1 MEEEQPPFAGMKLK
15 KSQRVQRDIKEET
28 LPTVELKHHEFE
40 KLPQVEEVILLPHFL
55 LIFK

>member
-40 KLPQVEEVILLPHFL
+40 KLPQVEEVILLPHFC
-55 LIFK
+55 